1 MNMPAWKGRPHPE
14 LGRPEIF
21 RFKGSIKKKG
31 FMSWS
36 LTLDILWFLIRLI
49 FAIGII
55 VAVIHTAYL
64 VWPKK
69 KDSDDKSE
77 GIK

>member
-1 MNMPAWKGRPHPE
+1 LHDQQRVGRPHSE

-21 RFKGSIKKKG
+21 RYVPAIKKKG
-31 FMSWS
+31 SMSFS
-36 LTLDILWFLIRLI
+36 LTLDIIWFLVRLL
-49 FAIGII
+49 FVFGIV
-55 VAVIHTAYL
+55 VAVVHTAYL

>member
-1 MNMPAWKGRPHPE
+1 
-14 LGRPEIF
+14 
-21 RFKGSIKKKG
+21 
-31 FMSWS
+31 MSWS